1 MTERAGPTEAQ
12 VAALDGAVAE
22 LLDQGIIAGWVAI
35 QTEHFRN
42 LFLSKQLGCWLLFTW
57 AD

>member
-22 LLDQGIIAGWVAI
+22 LLDQGIIGSSP
-35 QTEHFRN
+35 
-42 LFLSKQLGCWLLFTW
+42 LSVG
-57 AD
+57 